1 MDNLELKLLQID
13 QDIVDAEDMLKALKE
28 DRALIENQIIEQWS
42 EIGTTKTTING
53 RTIYIKRSLQINPTA
68 GREGVIRALSDAG
81 MTEYLKEDYNTNSL
95 KSYITGVSKDLAA
108 GIGMEPS
115 IDEIK
120 AALPD
125 ELAQNIDLFEKYQ
138 VVTRKS

>member
-13 QDIVDAEDMLKALKE
+13 QDISDAEDMLKTMKE
-28 DRALIENQIIEQWS
+28 ERVIIEQRVIDQWS

-53 RTIYIKRSLQINPTA
+53 RTIYIKRIIQINPTFS
-68 GREGVIRALSDAG
+68 REGVIKALEDVG
-81 MTEYLKEDYNTNSL
+81 MAEYLKEDYNTNSL
-95 KSYITGVSKDLAA
+95 KSYITGVLKDLAA